1 MKIIVTRDSVAAG
14 DDVTAPHRRAFEFA
28 KGTLLLDALTAIS
41 QSGYLA
47 NISGGRATWSAVS
60 GVPLA
65 VIAQEWDCPKNLFQG
80 TEESI
85 DIRNAIIHIHFNY
98 HVQINPD
105 VAFEVLRG
113 LRLKAY

>member
-1 MKIIVTRDSVAAG
+1 MKIIVTRDSVTAG
-14 DDVTAPHRRAFEFA
+14 DDVAAPHRRAFEFTD
-28 KGTLLLDALTAIS
+28 GTSLLDALAAIS
-41 QSGYLA
+41 RSNYLA

-65 VIAQEWDCPKNLFQG
+65 VIAQEWDCPQNLLQG

-105 VAFEVLRG
+105 AVFEVLRG